1 MITCKVIED
10 LLPLYAD
17 EICSD
22 DSRIIVEH
30 HVAECNEC
38 REKLDT
44 MKILFEADK
53 TQQIELENIK
63 PFKLLYK
70 RYIRLGI
77 ITLLICLAFLIPT
90 ALFGM
95 MIVNEETDQGY
106 SISTLMTEVKLYK
119 FSRMIKKGEYRE
131 FLDNVMLQNQA
142 EYTSEEISAL
152 KDIYAED
159 LKNYFEKYP
168 IKRIWIDANNGKCT
182 FGGIVFELET
192 DLVPSNI
199 ETMRY
204 LYFNCDQFAENMQL
218 GDTDLMFFKDNIS
231 TYEKGE
237 TAYEIKKGFP
247 ETIPVSKKQVQSY
260 FDRIKEEHYEHI
272 AYNFW
277 NSEKKNAEN
286 NNNFEQIGEYT
297 KETAIL
303 TENLFTDYTY
313 VSCETGDIIYMYNE
327 IWRNCDRYFSQYTTL
342 TIKDNNGTEFTV
354 SFDLPIIYGR
364 FYYTFQNI
372 TYSTNTP
379 EDFKIRF
386 EEIFA

>member
-22 DSRIIVEH
+22 DSRTIVEH
-30 HVAECNEC
+30 HVAECSEC

-44 MKILFEADK
+44 MKIKLVSDNDAKAE
-53 TQQIELENIK
+53 IEHSK
-63 PFKLLYK
+63 VFKLFHK
-70 RYIRLGI
+70 RYARLGI
-77 ITLLICLAFLIPT
+77 ITLLICAAILIPST
-90 ALFGM
+90 ILGVM
-95 MIVNEETDQGY
+95 YVNEETDQGY
-106 SISTLMTEVKLYK
+106 SFSTFMTEVKLYK
-119 FSRMIKKGEYRE
+119 FSKMIKKGEYRE

-142 EYTSEEISAL
+142 EYTNEEISVL
-152 KDIYAED
+152 KNMYAED
-159 LKNYFEKYP
+159 LKKYFEKYP
-168 IKRIWIDANNGKCT
+168 IKHIWIDANNGKCT

-237 TAYEIKKGFP
+237 TDYEIKKGFP

-272 AYNFW
+272 SYNFW
-277 NSEKKNAEN
+277 NSKKKYADNNSEFEK
-286 NNNFEQIGEYT
+286 IGEYT
-297 KETAIL
+297 KETTIL
-303 TENLFTDYTY
+303 IENLFTAYTY
-313 VSCETGDIIYMYNE
+313 VSCETGETTYMRGE
-327 IWRNCDRYFSQYTTL
+327 IWENCDRYFSQYTTL
-342 TIKDNNGTEFTV
+342 TIKDKNGTEFTV

-379 EDFKIRF
+379 EDFKTRF

>member
-17 EICSD
+17 EICSE
-22 DSRIIVEH
+22 DSRTIVEH
-30 HVAECNEC
+30 HIAECSEC

-106 SISTLMTEVKLYK
+106 SISTLMTEIKLHK
-119 FSRMIKKGEYRE
+119 LSKIIEKGEYRE
-131 FLDNVMLQNQA
+131 FLDNVMLQNQS

-152 KDIYAED
+152 KDMYAED
-159 LKNYFEKYP
+159 FKNYFEKYP
-168 IKRIWIDANNGKCT
+168 IKRVWVGGDKGKCT
-182 FGGIVFELET
+182 YGSIVFELKT
-192 DLVPSNI
+192 DLVPDNI
-199 ETMRY
+199 KTMRY
-204 LYFNCDQFAENMQL
+204 LHFMCDRFAENMQL
-218 GDTDLMFFKDNIS
+218 VDTELIFFKGNTS
-231 TYEKGE
+231 TYEEGE
-237 TAYEIKKGFP
+237 TAYEIEKGFP
-247 ETIPVSKKQVQSY
+247 QIYPISKD
-260 FDRIKEEHYEHI
+260 FIKNHFNKINEKRYGHVLY
-272 AYNFW
+272 YFW
-277 NSEKKNAEN
+277 NDEKKKAEDN
-286 NNNFEQIGEYT
+286 NDFERMTEIN
-297 KETAIL
+297 KENAIL
-303 TENLFTDYTY
+303 AEKLFTDYTY
-313 VSCETGDIIYMYNE
+313 VNCETGKITYMCDEIIP
-327 IWRNCDRYFSQYTTL
+327 NCDRYFSQYVIL
-342 TIKDNNGTEFTV
+342 TIKNNDGTEFKV
-354 SFDLPIIYGR
+354 NFDLPILNGYIY
-364 FYYTFQNI
+364 YSLQNI
-372 TYSTNTP
+372 TYSANTP